1 MKQRSMHSER
11 EALRLLLLSP
21 NWLGDAVMALPAL
34 ADVRRHFAAARLVVA
49 ARASVAPLYAMVPG
63 VDEVVTLQWRG
74 TLARRAA
81 MAADVARLAVIGAEL
96 AILLPNSFGSA
107 WLAKSAGIS
116 ERWGYAS
123 DLRRPLLTRAVR
135 RPRHSQH
142 QAAYYQALVR
152 ALGIPSGP
160 LEATLQVAPQ
170 ATEAARALLIARGW
184 DGVRPIVAIAP
195 GAAYGTAKRWLPSH
209 FATLIGMMSRERQ
222 VQCVLLGSAADA
234 DTIRWITSLAGAGA
248 SPAVIDLAGATS
260 LEMLAAI
267 LGLAQVCVSNDSGAM
282 HLAGAVGAPLAALFG
297 PTREYETA
305 PLTRPGGRSDVLINP
320 VWCRPC
326 MLRECPLDHRCMKG
340 LLPEQVF
347 GAVTR
352 LMEPAP

>member
-1 MKQRSMHSER
+1 
-11 EALRLLLLSP
+11 
-21 NWLGDAVMALPAL
+21 MALPAL
-34 ADVRRHFAAARLVVA
+34 ADLRRHVAGARLVVA
-49 ARASVAPLYAMVPG
+49 ARPSVAPLFAMVPG
-63 VDEVVTLQWRG
+63 VDETVTLQWRG
-74 TLARRAA
+74 ALARRAA
-81 MAADVARLAVIGAEL
+81 MAADAARLAAIGAEL

-107 WLAKSAGIS
+107 WLVKAAGIA

-123 DLRRPLLTRAVR
+123 DLRQPLLTRAIR
-135 RPRHSQH
+135 RPGHSQH
-142 QAAYYQALVR
+142 QAAYYQALMR
-152 ALGIPSGP
+152 ALGVPSGP
-160 LEATLQVAPQ
+160 LEATLDVSAP
-170 ATEAARALLIARGW
+170 ATDAARALLVSRGW
-184 DGVRPIVAIAP
+184 DGARPLVAIAP

-222 VQCVLLGSAADA
+222 VQCVLLGSAADG
-234 DTIRWITSLAGAGA
+234 DTIRWITRLAGATA

-267 LGLAQVCVSNDSGAM
+267 LGLAEVCISNDSGAM

-305 PLTRPGGRSDVLINP
+305 PLTRHGGRSDVLINP

-352 LMEPAP
+352 LMEPAS